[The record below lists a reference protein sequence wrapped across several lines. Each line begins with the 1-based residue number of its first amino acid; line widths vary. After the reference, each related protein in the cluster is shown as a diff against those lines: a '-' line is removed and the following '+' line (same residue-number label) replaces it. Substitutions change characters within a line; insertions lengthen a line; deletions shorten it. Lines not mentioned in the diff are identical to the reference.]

1 MTTTQIIELAVAIG
15 LIILSVVVYR
25 RKGPE
30 GEGRYGNQG
39 SVIVL
44 IIAIILAVHA
54 LGLMQYRP
62 SRAEM
67 ERMTA
72 GVSHP

>member
-15 LIILSVVVYR
+15 LIVLSVVVYR

-44 IIAIILAVHA
+44 IIAIIMIVHA
-54 LGLMQYRP
+54 LGLMEYRP
-62 SRAEM
+62 SQGEIDRL
-67 ERMTA
+67 TA
-72 GVSHP
+72 GASR

>member
-15 LIILSVVVYR
+15 LIVLSVVVYR

-44 IIAIILAVHA
+44 IIAIIMIVHA
-54 LGLMQYRP
+54 LGLMEYRP
-62 SRAEM
+62 SQGEIDRL
-67 ERMTA
+67 TA
-72 GVSHP
+72 GASG

>member
-15 LIILSVVVYR
+15 LIVLSVVVYR

-39 SVIVL
+39 SVLVL
-44 IIAIILAVHA
+44 IIALIMIVHA
-54 LGLMQYRP
+54 LGLMEYRP
-62 SRAEM
+62 SQGEIDRL
-67 ERMTA
+67 TA
-72 GVSHP
+72 GASG

>member
-1 MTTTQIIELAVAIG
+1 MTTTQIIELVVAIG
-15 LIILSVVVYR
+15 LIVLSVVVYR

-44 IIAIILAVHA
+44 IIAIIMIVHA
-54 LGLMQYRP
+54 LGLMEYRP
-62 SRAEM
+62 SQGEI
-67 ERMTA
+67 ERLTA
-72 GVSHP
+72 GAGQ

>member
-1 MTTTQIIELAVAIG
+1 MTTTQIIELVVAIG
-15 LIILSVVVYR
+15 LIVLSVVVYR

-39 SVIVL
+39 SVLVL
-44 IIAIILAVHA
+44 IIALIMIVHA

-62 SRAEM
+62 SQGEI
-67 ERMTA
+67 ERLSA
-72 GVSHP
+72 GESQ